1 MAAASCCVNAAANGS
16 SLHAVTT
23 APRQQQCGRMPNP
36 IACGRHDDGRPTLT
50 GQLPRPMG
58 FAHRHRQRRFLQALA
73 RQGGTTPGMP
83 RLRPHTG
90 STKGGAFVCLI
101 SSLLRRLAHCPLPA
115 CTQRTAAAAFSSTH
129 RRTRPRSHHFRLVV
143 PPSGLPA
150 GKQDGRPIRG
160 SGAPE
165 HHALALTGSRLG
177 ELAPTLT
184 TEFQDN
190 AVRRFAWRP
199 DDGRLDHTLRQL
211 CQRNRDGSHN
221 TQAGGLRKSA
231 SLASCRRTMQLG
243 VAERRYVTNVS
254 KARELGTGLN
264 RLPMSTCA

>member
-1 MAAASCCVNAAANGS
+1 
-16 SLHAVTT
+16 
-23 APRQQQCGRMPNP
+23 MPNP

-58 FAHRHRQRRFLQALA
+58 FVHRHPQQRRFLQALA

-90 STKGGAFVCLI
+90 PIQGR
-101 SSLLRRLAHCPLPA
+101 SLLRLFDLISTAPPGALSFAAIA
-115 CTQRTAAAAFSSTH
+115 CAQRTGLPLHFSSHSLH

-150 GKQDGRPIRG
+150 GSKTDA
-160 SGAPE
+160 SFEALVSPE

-199 DDGRLDHTLRQL
+199 DDGRLDLHP
-211 CQRNRDGSHN
+211 
-221 TQAGGLRKSA
+221 AA
-231 SLASCRRTMQLG
+231 A
-243 VAERRYVTNVS
+243 
-254 KARELGTGLN
+254 
-264 RLPMSTCA
+264 LPAQP

>member
-1 MAAASCCVNAAANGS
+1 
-16 SLHAVTT
+16 
-23 APRQQQCGRMPNP
+23 MPNP

-58 FAHRHRQRRFLQALA
+58 FVHRQPQQRRFLQALA
-73 RQGGTTPGMP
+73 PQGGATPGMS

-90 STKGGAFVCLI
+90 PTQGGVFFVCLT
-101 SSLLRRLAHCPLPA
+101 HPY
-115 CTQRTAAAAFSSTH
+115 RTAWRTVPLRQLPVRNAQGSRCFSHPTLFH

-143 PPSGLPA
+143 PPSGLPT
-150 GKQDGRPIRG
+150 G
-160 SGAPE
+160 SKTDASFEALVSPE

-199 DDGRLDHTLRQL
+199 EDGRLDLYP
-211 CQRNRDGSHN
+211 
-221 TQAGGLRKSA
+221 AA
-231 SLASCRRTMQLG
+231 SMPAQ
-243 VAERRYVTNVS
+243 
-254 KARELGTGLN
+254 
-264 RLPMSTCA
+264 P

>member
-1 MAAASCCVNAAANGS
+1 
-16 SLHAVTT
+16 
-23 APRQQQCGRMPNP
+23 MPNP

-58 FAHRHRQRRFLQALA
+58 FVHRQPQQRRFLQALA
-73 RQGGTTPGMP
+73 RQGGATPGMP

-90 STKGGAFVCLI
+90 PTQGR
-101 SSLLRRLAHCPLPA
+101 SLLRLFDLIHTPPPGALSFAAIA
-115 CTQRTAAAAFSSTH
+115 CAQRTGLPLHFSSHSLH

-150 GKQDGRPIRG
+150 GSKTDA
-160 SGAPE
+160 SFEALVSPE

-184 TEFQDN
+184 IEFQDN

-199 DDGRLDHTLRQL
+199 EDGRLDLHP
-211 CQRNRDGSHN
+211 
-221 TQAGGLRKSA
+221 AA
-231 SLASCRRTMQLG
+231 A
-243 VAERRYVTNVS
+243 
-254 KARELGTGLN
+254 
-264 RLPMSTCA
+264 LPAQP